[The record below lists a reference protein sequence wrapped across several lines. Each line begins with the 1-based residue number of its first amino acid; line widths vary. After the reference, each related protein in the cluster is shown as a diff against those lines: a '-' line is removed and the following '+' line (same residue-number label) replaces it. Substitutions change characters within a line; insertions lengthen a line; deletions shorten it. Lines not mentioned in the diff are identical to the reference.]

1 MLTAAEAR
9 KNAPLWVRLLLPKDA
24 PLYQRNDA
32 LFGWL
37 MAFPALLILTVFLV
51 IPFLMAFVISFT
63 NQRLISPNPAEWVGL
78 RNFERL
84 LSVRAFTLEPER
96 DDSGAIVYQDGG
108 IVYPRLRNFTRNN
121 PNYPELD
128 GLREFTS
135 WQSGDNRTVI
145 LVADVVFLRALI
157 NTLVF
162 ASVIAPLQGGLA
174 LLLAL
179 LLNQALPFINVF
191 RAIYFAP
198 VVVSMVV
205 VSLLWRFIYDG
216 NNGLLNNLL
225 GILSFGSFQPV
236 DWLGNPYTA
245 LPAIIAM
252 SVWQAVGFHMVIWLA
267 GLQTIPAS
275 LYEAASMDGAGGWQ
289 KFRFVTW
296 PGLRNTAVLVLI
308 VITIQAMGFFVQ
320 VDVMTR
326 GGPLDATQSVVY
338 QAVQRGYEQTR
349 HRRRLGHLCH
359 PLRHRLRHRHDAAL
373 SNTRTAL
380 AMNAMSFETRHNL
393 SIGLRY
399 ALLILIATIF
409 IFPILFMV
417 MSSLKP
423 DLQTAARFGFVAR
436 LLASGRYLAEQLR
449 RSL

>member
-51 IPFLMAFVISFT
+51 IPFLMAFVVSFT

-96 DDSGAIVYQDGG
+96 DDSGAIVYRDGG

-121 PNYPELD
+121 ADYPELD

-216 NNGLLNNLL
+216 NNGLLNNML
-225 GILSFGSFQPV
+225 GILSFGNFQPV

-245 LPAIIAM
+245 LPAIMAM

-275 LYEAASMDGAGGWQ
+275 LYEAASLDGAGSWQ
-289 KFRFVTW
+289 RFRFVTW

-338 QAVQRGYEQTR
+338 QAVQRGYDKQ
-349 HRRRLGHLCH
+349 
-359 PLRHRLRHRHDAAL
+359 D
-373 SNTRTAL
+373 
-380 AMNAMSFETRHNL
+380 
-393 SIGLRY
+393 
-399 ALLILIATIF
+399 IAEGSAISV
-409 IFPILFMV
+409 ILFAIV
-417 MSSLKP
+417 
-423 DLQTAARFGFVAR
+423 FVI
-436 LLASGRYLAEQLR
+436 SMTQRYLTRER
-449 RSL
+449 R

>member
-63 NQRLISPNPAEWVGL
+63 NQRLISPNPAEWMGL

-245 LPAIIAM
+245 MPAMIAM

-275 LYEAASMDGAGGWQ
+275 LYEAASLDGAGGWQ
-289 KFRFVTW
+289 RFRFVTW

-308 VITIQAMGFFVQ
+308 VITIQATGLFVQ

-338 QAVQRGYEQTR
+338 QAVQRGYEQQ
-349 HRRRLGHLCH
+349 
-359 PLRHRLRHRHDAAL
+359 D
-373 SNTRTAL
+373 
-380 AMNAMSFETRHNL
+380 
-393 SIGLRY
+393 
-399 ALLILIATIF
+399 IAEGSAISV
-409 IFPILFMV
+409 ILFV
-417 MSSLKP
+417 IV
-423 DLQTAARFGFVAR
+423 FVIAMTQ
-436 LLASGRYLAEQLR
+436 RYLTRER
-449 RSL
+449 R

>member
-1 MLTAAEAR
+1 MISAATAR
-9 KNAPLWVRLLLPKDA
+9 KNAPLWVRLLLPRDA

-32 LFGWL
+32 IMGWL
-37 MAFPALLILTVFLV
+37 MALPALVILAVFLV

-84 LSVRAFTLEPER
+84 LTIRTFTLEPER
-96 DDSGAIVYQDGG
+96 DESGAYVYDGG
-108 IVYPRLRNFTRNN
+108 SLSYPRLREFTRKN
-121 PNYPELD
+121 PAYPELD

-145 LVADVVFLRALI
+145 LVGDVVFLRALI
-157 NTLVF
+157 NTLIF
-162 ASVIAPLQGGLA
+162 AAVIAPLQGGLA

-216 NNGLLNNLL
+216 HNGLLNTIL
-225 GILSFGSFQPV
+225 GMITFGSFQPV

-245 LPAIIAM
+245 MPAVMAM
-252 SVWQAVGFHMVIWLA
+252 SAWQAVGFHMVIWLA
-267 GLQTIPAS
+267 GLQTIPVS
-275 LYEAASMDGAGGWQ
+275 LYEAAGLDGAGAFQ
-289 KFRFVTW
+289 KFRYVTW

-308 VITIQAMGFFVQ
+308 VITIQAMGLFVQ

-326 GGPLDATQSVVY
+326 GGPLDATQSVVF
-338 QAVQRGYEQTR
+338 QAVQRGYHKQDIAE
-349 HRRRLGHLCH
+349 G
-359 PLRHRLRHRHDAAL
+359 AAI
-373 SNTRTAL
+373 SV
-380 AMNAMSFETRHNL
+380 
-393 SIGLRY
+393 
-399 ALLILIATIF
+399 
-409 IFPILFMV
+409 ILFVIVFTIAMV
-417 MSSLKP
+417 
-423 DLQTAARFGFVAR
+423 Q
-436 LLASGRYLAEQLR
+436 RYLTR
-449 RSL
+449 DKS

>member
-135 WQSGDNRTVI
+135 WQSGENRTVI
-145 LVADVVFLRALI
+145 LVEDVVFLRALI

-338 QAVQRGYEQTR
+338 QAVQRGYEQQ
-349 HRRRLGHLCH
+349 
-359 PLRHRLRHRHDAAL
+359 D
-373 SNTRTAL
+373 
-380 AMNAMSFETRHNL
+380 
-393 SIGLRY
+393 
-399 ALLILIATIF
+399 IAEGSAISV
-409 IFPILFMV
+409 ILFV
-417 MSSLKP
+417 IV
-423 DLQTAARFGFVAR
+423 FVIAMTQ
-436 LLASGRYLAEQLR
+436 RYLTRER
-449 RSL
+449 R